1 MVADNRVTAPVSST
15 GGWGGGGGERDNNQ
29 TDDCGHLR
37 GRQRWLRGEDNNQ
50 TDDCGHL
57 REEEDSEG
65 YM

>member
-1 MVADNRVTAPVSST
+1 MAE
-15 GGWGGGGGERDNNQ
+15 GGGGG
-29 TDDCGHLR
+29 G
-37 GRQRWLRGEDNNQ
+37 DNNQ

>member
-1 MVADNRVTAPVSST
+1 MAE
-15 GGWGGGGGERDNNQ
+15 GGG
-29 TDDCGHLR
+29 
-37 GRQRWLRGEDNNQ
+37 GEDNNQ